1 MSILKPKTKK
11 IEEPS
16 VDAQVVAAP
25 VEEQKKASKKAA
37 PKAEAKKAV
46 VTKTISRFAAET
58 IVAPLVTEKAARL
71 SGANVMVFEVSSKA
85 TRIAVKQAIKEL
97 YNVMPT
103 KVNIMH
109 VRGGSV
115 RFGRFTGTRKD
126 SKKAMV
132 TLPKGTHIDVF
143 AS

>member
-11 IEEPS
+11 TEVAP

-25 VEEQKKASKKAA
+25 VEKKTRKTATKKT
-37 PKAEAKKAV
+37 AEV
-46 VTKTISRFAAET
+46 GIKTISRFAAET
-58 IVAPLVTEKAARL
+58 IIAPLVTEKAARL
-71 SGANVMVFEVSSKA
+71 NGANVMVFEVSPKA

-132 TLPKGTHIDVF
+132 TLPTGTHIDVF